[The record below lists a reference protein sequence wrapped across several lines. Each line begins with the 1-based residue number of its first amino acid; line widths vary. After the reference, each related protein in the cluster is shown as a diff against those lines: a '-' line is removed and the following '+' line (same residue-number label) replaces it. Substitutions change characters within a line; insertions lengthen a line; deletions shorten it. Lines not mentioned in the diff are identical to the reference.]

1 MQIIIAD
8 GRFYTRATGASVFV
22 EHTLPLGVLLRDPRP
37 CASRNRRISVINGRF
52 NPGLVYRDDL
62 DLLNKLGLTAPP
74 APTIADGGAGALTGV
89 MIGYIAAVHKVDS
102 GGPDEQ
108 TLHESSLSDPSSSLN
123 ITNRRV
129 TWTIPATAADARTTH
144 FRLYRST
151 DGALPKFVA
160 DVAIGTTTYD
170 DNVDNTTGFTP
181 LVTADGDLDPDGRDP
196 PPYCLFNAVF
206 HERTWYFG
214 DPEHPERAWFSAL
227 NEPES
232 VGPLSY
238 RDTTDLRAITG
249 GGRSGEQLVLFGIST
264 MYAIAG
270 YTQAD
275 FIVVQVSASVGC
287 VSHFSIVY
295 VSGLGLLFISLDGA
309 QLYDGQIRFMMR
321 KLRSNFRDAYA
332 ADPTN
337 FKNCIAADDRY
348 WHTYKLLIP
357 SQTGPVL
364 YFVGHYLPI
373 DTALEGGE
381 AQPWW
386 LLDRRDRPD
395 WTLAAVNG
403 DGDEANELWT
413 GSCDGFVRR
422 ENQEDDADDDGD
434 TYQKT
439 AVVRTKHHFL
449 RGQRGGSF
457 HGMSMKAIA
466 LYIRSSL
473 QSYFVSLFGGD
484 DPAREAAQPTWGPYE
499 FPPLSQAGAVDE
511 TVKLIRPAAGSGRGQ
526 TLELTVPHPVGL
538 EYRGVSF
545 DHTAGPQGRGRK

>member
-1 MQIIIAD
+1 MAQIIIAD
-8 GRFYTRATGASVFV
+8 GKFYTRATGASVFV
-22 EHTLPLGVLLRDPRP
+22 EHTLPAGVLLRDPRP
-37 CASRNRRISVINGRF
+37 CSSRYKRISVVNGRF

-62 DLLNKLGLTAPP
+62 DLLNKLGITAPP

-89 MIGYIAAVHKVDS
+89 MIGYLAAVHKTA
-102 GGPDEQ
+102 GGD
-108 TLHESSLSDPSSSLN
+108 TLHESSLSPGSNSLS

-129 TWTIPATAADARTTH
+129 TWTIPATAVDARTTH

-160 DVAIGTTTYD
+160 DVTIGTTTYD
-170 DNVDNTTGFTP
+170 DNVDNSTNFTP
-181 LVTADGDLDPDGRDP
+181 LVTADGDLNPDGRNP
-196 PPYCLFNAVF
+196 PPYCLFNVDF
-206 HERTWYFG
+206 HERKWYFG
-214 DPEHPERAWFSAL
+214 DPAFPHRAWFSEIG
-227 NEPES
+227 EPES
-232 VGPLSY
+232 VGPLNY

-264 MYAIAG
+264 MYVIAG
-270 YTQAD
+270 YTQTD
-275 FIVVQVSASVGC
+275 FIVVQVSASVGTI
-287 VSHFSIVY
+287 SHFSVVY
-295 VSGLGLLFISLDGA
+295 VSGLGLLFASLDGV

-321 KLRSNFRDAYA
+321 KLRTNFREMYA

-357 SQTGPVL
+357 SHTGPVT

-373 DTALEGGE
+373 DPALEGGE

-386 LLDRRDRPD
+386 LYDKRDRPD
-395 WTLAAVNG
+395 FTLASVNG

-413 GSCDGFVRR
+413 GSCDGYVRR
-422 ENQEDDADDDGD
+422 ENIEDDADDDGD
-434 TYQKT
+434 TYKKQAT
-439 AVVRTKHHFL
+439 VRTKHYFL
-449 RGQRGGSF
+449 RGQGLGRL
-457 HGMSMKAIA
+457 HGMSMKTIA
-466 LYIRSSL
+466 LYIRSAL

-499 FPPLSQAGAVDE
+499 FAPLSQAGAVDE
-511 TVKLIRPAAGSGRGQ
+511 TVKLIRPARASGKGQ
-526 TLELTVPHPVGL
+526 TLELVVPSPVGL

-545 DHTAGPQGRGRK
+545 DHTAGPQSRGRT